1 MCIWHFSRIPSAKL
15 EDLHFVFSI
24 IPKADENGNFLLFFY
39 FRIHGGKV
47 CETVKRFNS
56 MKAFMFRK
64 RGYHSRFRITPQEK
78 FPCCFSESFKHSSSF
93 SYYVLSWYKFHCNT
107 GSFSDFFVFEGF
119 LDPKNQDN
127 CAVSPVHTKNKHEQ
141 VPFNNGLRDSRYN
154 NETSDWIVT

>member
-15 EDLHFVFSI
+15 EDLPFVFSI

-47 CETVKRFNS
+47 CETAKRFNS
-56 MKAFMFRK
+56 MKAFMLRK
-64 RGYHSRFRITPQEK
+64 RGYHSRFMITPQEK

-107 GSFSDFFVFEGF
+107 GSFLIFLFWRVFLIPKIKIIVPSVLFIQRTSMNKYPSIMDFATHVIIV
-119 LDPKNQDN
+119 K
-127 CAVSPVHTKNKHEQ
+127 Q
-141 VPFNNGLRDSRYN
+141 VIG
-154 NETSDWIVT
+154 